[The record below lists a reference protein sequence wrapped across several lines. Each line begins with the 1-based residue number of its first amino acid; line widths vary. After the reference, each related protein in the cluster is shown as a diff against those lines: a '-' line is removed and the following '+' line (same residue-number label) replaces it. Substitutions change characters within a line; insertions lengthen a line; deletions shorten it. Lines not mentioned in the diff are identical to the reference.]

1 VRVLLDTNIWSR
13 LADQGQQD
21 PFVRLARE
29 IGLEVVVPPAT
40 LLEIIRSQ
48 GRAARRTR
56 VRLVCRTA
64 WLHLKAEAESEA
76 AELVEE
82 IGRLRPEWLLDQPD
96 VGRIAELERFWLQD
110 IWELARREHTSL
122 LQLAQTKGAAERAS
136 ILKLQRE
143 QQAKWR
149 EDRFIRSL
157 EDLRKNIRALQLGVG
172 PDPVEVRNAERSGW
186 KAGTLVEPW
195 RYAVLVPYWDALAV
209 APVRSTRTGEHT
221 TYADWV
227 GSYVDLNA
235 IRRHRKEFGHLVLY
249 QIAEAKMPRAWLRWA
264 VNFAQH
270 FVRIGVGN
278 PVDAQLAPYLVEAD
292 FFMTND
298 RRLARIIETVR
309 PSAPSACAVGVYV
322 DIKGAGGSVLNAVRK
337 SLAECEP
344 LVDND

>member
-13 LADQGQQD
+13 LADQRQQD
-21 PFVRLARE
+21 PFVRLARRAR
-29 IGLEVVVPPAT
+29 LEVVVPPAT

-48 GRAARRTR
+48 DRAARRTR
-56 VRLVCRTA
+56 AHLVCRAA
-64 WLHLKAEAESEA
+64 WLHLKTEAESEA

-96 VGRIAELERFWLQD
+96 VRRIAELERFWLQD

-122 LQLAQTKGAAERAS
+122 LELAQTKGVAERAS

-143 QQAKWR
+143 QQARWR
-149 EDRFIRSL
+149 EDGFLRSL
-157 EDLRKNIRALQLGVG
+157 EHLGKEIHTLQLGVG
-172 PDPVEVRNAERSGW
+172 PDPIEVRNAERSGW
-186 KAGTLVEPW
+186 TAGTLVEPW
-195 RYAVLVPYWDALAV
+195 RYSVLVTYWDALAA
-209 APVRSTRTGEHT
+209 APVRAKRTGEHT

-235 IRRHRKEFGHLVLY
+235 IRGNRKEFGHLILY

-264 VNFAQH
+264 VDFAQH

-278 PVDAQLAPYLVEAD
+278 PVDAQLAPYLVDAD

-322 DIKGAGGSVLNAVRK
+322 DLRRAGESMLDAIKEVLGGMRALMS
-337 SLAECEP
+337 
-344 LVDND
+344 DD